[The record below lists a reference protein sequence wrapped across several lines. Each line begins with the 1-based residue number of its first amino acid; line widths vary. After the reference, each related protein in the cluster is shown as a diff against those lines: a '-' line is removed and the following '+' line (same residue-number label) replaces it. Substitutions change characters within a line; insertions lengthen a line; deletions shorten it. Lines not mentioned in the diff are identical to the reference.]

1 MTWFDKYKSWRR
13 RADQEREALA
23 ASVQELTSREG
34 SSDDKCGE
42 EEEDAEVSA
51 GSTGS
56 AVLIPPRLSL
66 QSRPLPI
73 VRAEAA
79 KHIPVKH
86 EPEQGARVSH
96 PEVSVA
102 LPGKRLGH
110 STKVRLQAVRPGLA
124 KDRVTERVPAFEAP
138 EPRESAR
145 DGLNTRDGQAI
156 VRRIESPAALSPVSP
171 PSLLCGRGVIEADRE
186 DVTIHNPHISA
197 QSVVTV
203 MLAGNPGPVVVHYIS
218 LQPRAGFTLHMSA
231 PVVATTPFNYA
242 VWLF

>member
-1 MTWFDKYKSWRR
+1 MAWFDKRKWSRQ
-13 RADQEREALA
+13 RAEQEREALA
-23 ASVQELTSREG
+23 ASVEELTRSERA
-34 SSDDKCGE
+34 SDDEYGE
-42 EEEDAEVSA
+42 DEEASV
-51 GSTGS
+51 GSTGR

-73 VRAEAA
+73 VRVEPT
-79 KHIPVKH
+79 KHILVKH
-86 EPEQGARVSH
+86 EPEQGARMSH
-96 PEVSVA
+96 MDAPVV

-110 STKVRLQAVRPGLA
+110 STKVRLQAVHPGQA
-124 KDRVTERVPAFEAP
+124 RDPITERVAAFEP
-138 EPRESAR
+138 SEQRESAR
-145 DGLNTRDGQAI
+145 DGLSTHDGQAI

-171 PSLLCGRGVIEADRE
+171 PSLLCGRGVIEAGRE
-186 DVTIHNPHISA
+186 DATIHNPHLSA